1 VLDVVKKEADM
12 KKEKVLA
19 YGIDR
24 LRDGTA
30 TVMKDPVQKG
40 DRIEWNGFGYLT
52 RIFRDG
58 KPLYWLGQKIGWT
71 AEGEELIALFLT
83 VEQEPG
89 FMSIEECKAEGFTNF
104 ADYLKAFV
112 AAYGEER
119 LWKPAWR
126 VQVGVNKIFIQTEDG
141 GPETEVINAGQ
152 EN

>member
-1 VLDVVKKEADM
+1 M
-12 KKEKVLA
+12 KKEKVMA

-40 DRIEWNGFGYLT
+40 DRIEWNGQGYLT
-52 RIFRDG
+52 RILRDG
-58 KPLYWLGQKIGWT
+58 KPLYWLGKKIGWT
-71 AEGEELIALFLT
+71 AEGEELVILHLT
-83 VEQEPG
+83 VEHEPG
-89 FMSIEECKAEGFTNF
+89 YLSIEECKAEGFSNF

-126 VQVGVNKIFIQTEDG
+126 IRCGVNRIFEKTGDGELETEDR
-141 GPETEVINAGQ
+141 
-152 EN
+152 